1 MLDLPQS
8 KYSLTWSK
16 FGEAY
21 GPLTWLE
28 IPGQTFLVLNS
39 MEAVTDLLEKK
50 ALNFIDRQRFTM
62 VNELLGMTG
71 YITFSPC
78 NSLFK
83 AHRALFKH
91 PLSTSVVKTD
101 YSRILELKSRE
112 YLERCL
118 NHPEN
123 FLFHVNTIIAETVI
137 TITYGRLKDERGTD
151 YVRANEH
158 VMDIIIAGMEGYA
171 VDLIPPLQYLP
182 SWLPGMGFKRAAAQ
196 WRSEIEALELN
207 MLGSVKES
215 LCLDDPDV
223 RSSFMVKKLNE
234 LYQGQAETKDPQQ
247 LADEEMSLNR
257 AGHTIFLGGVE
268 TTRNTLETSILAI
281 SLFPEAQK
289 KAQAE
294 IDRVVGSGRLP
305 EIADMPNLRY
315 VHAVVLETLRWCP
328 TVPFG
333 IPHVSTKDEVYNG
346 YFIPKGTT
354 VIPNAWSITQNPT
367 YYSNPSEFN
376 PERHLKQPPELD
388 PRQYSFGYGRRS
400 CPGKELAF
408 PQAWMM
414 VVSILWAFE
423 LVFQED
429 DVEAWRERVDRYTF
443 GLLK

>member
-16 FGEAY
+16 FGKAY
-21 GPLTWLE
+21 GPLTWLA
-28 IPGQTFLVLNS
+28 IPGQTFLVLNY

-91 PLSTSVVKTD
+91 PLSTSAVKTD

-118 NHPEN
+118 NHPED
-123 FLFHVNTIIAETVI
+123 FLFQVNTIVAETVI

-151 YVRANEH
+151 YVRANEY

-182 SWLPGMGFKRAAAQ
+182 SWLPGMGFKRAAAR
-196 WRSEIEALELN
+196 WRSDIEALELN
-207 MLGSVKES
+207 MLESVKES
-215 LCLDDPDV
+215 LRLDDPDV
-223 RSSFMVKKLNE
+223 RSSYMFKKLNE
-234 LYQGQAETKDPQQ
+234 IYQRQDETKDPQQ
-247 LADEEMSLNR
+247 LVDEEMSLNR

-281 SLFPEAQK
+281 ALFPEVQK

-294 IDRVVGSGRLP
+294 IDRVIGSGRLP
-305 EIADMPNLRY
+305 EIADMPNLPY
-315 VHAVVLETLRWCP
+315 VHAVLLETFRWCP

-333 IPHVSTKDEVYNG
+333 RLHGDSKSI
-346 YFIPKGTT
+346 IQ
-354 VIPNAWSITQNPT
+354 SITQNPT

-388 PRQYSFGYGRRS
+388 PRQYSFGYGRRI

-414 VVSILWAFE
+414 VVSILWAFK
-423 LVFQED
+423 LVFEED

-443 GLLK
+443 GLL